1 MLTLTETAST
11 VVKGILDRDPAV
23 TVTDG
28 GLRIAT
34 LPGTERDLQV
44 EVVAEPQPG
53 DALIENSGARV
64 FVTEAASAVLDNK
77 TLDAQLGENGSV
89 TFALVPQL

>member
-11 VVKGILDRDPAV
+11 VVKGIVDRAPDIS
-23 TVTDG
+23 DG

-34 LPGTERDLQV
+34 TPGTERDLQV
-44 EVVAEPQPG
+44 AVVAEPLPG
-53 DALIENSGARV
+53 DVLIENEGARV
-64 FVTEAASAVLDNK
+64 FVSDEASAVLDNK

>member
-1 MLTLTETAST
+1 MLTLTDTAST
-11 VVKGILDRDPAV
+11 VVKGIIARDPAA

-34 LPGTERDLQV
+34 MPGTERDLQV

-53 DALIENSGARV
+53 DALVETDGARV
-64 FVTEAASAVLDNK
+64 FVSDAASAVLDNK

>member
-11 VVKGILDRDPAV
+11 VVKGIVERDPS
-23 TVTDG
+23 VTDG

-34 LPGTERDLQV
+34 TPGDETDLKV
-44 EVVAEPQPG
+44 TVVAEAQPG
-53 DALIENSGARV
+53 DALVETDGARV
-64 FVTEAASAVLDNK
+64 FVSDTASAILDDK
-77 TLDAQLGENGSV
+77 TLDAHLGDNGTV

>member
-11 VVKGILDRDPAV
+11 VVKGIVERDP

-34 LPGTERDLQV
+34 KPGDSDLQV
-44 EVVAEPQPG
+44 SVVAEAQPG
-53 DALIENSGARV
+53 DALIETDGARV
-64 FVTEAASAVLDNK
+64 YVSDAASAVLDDK
-77 TLDAQLGENGSV
+77 TLDAHLGENGSV